1 MDMIDPLFKPI
12 SIGSLSVDNRIFMP
26 AMHMNMCRNYLITD
40 QLIDFYRVRAEGGA
54 GLISVGYATVDEL
67 SGNAGNIGAHD
78 DKFIPGLADLAK
90 AIREGGA
97 RAAVQLNHAGRYN
110 YAFLLGGKKPIAPS
124 PIPSRMTRET
134 PREMEPEDIKA
145 VIGRFA
151 DAALRVKEAGFD
163 MVEVLAGTGY
173 LISEFLSPLT
183 NKREDQYGGSL
194 GNRMRFGIEVVAA
207 IRARLGDDFPLM
219 ARINGNDFMPDGI
232 GRQEL
237 QTFAVALVE
246 AGVDALC
253 INVGWHEAQVPQ
265 IVTKVPRG
273 VFAYMARAIK
283 SLVSVPVIASH
294 RINDPQT
301 ARRLLREGYSDMVA
315 MGRALIADPMLPKK
329 AQAGQEKT
337 ILHCVACGQGCFD
350 NLFKMKPVECL
361 CNPKAGHE
369 AETLVEPALQAKKVM
384 VVGGGPAGMSAALS
398 AAEKGHQ
405 VTLYEKE
412 MQLGGQL
419 HLAGAPPG
427 RGEFRVLA
435 EDLGRQLAHA
445 GVTVILNAEV
455 DHEKLKT
462 ERPDSLILA
471 TGGYPVMPPIPG
483 VQLEHVVQAWDILSG
498 RRYAGER
505 VVVIGGGAVGVEVSL
520 FLAEQGTLSGEE
532 LKFLLVNGAESAE
545 ELYLLAT
552 TGSKK
557 ITLVE
562 MIDKLGN
569 NFGKSTRWGM
579 LQDVERFGIATRL
592 EANVIEITSDAV
604 KIKKNGRIETL
615 EADTVVLA
623 VGTKAYNP
631 LQKMAAVLGIH
642 CQVVGDADHPATAFE
657 ATHSGFRAGRG
668 IA

>member
-1 MDMIDPLFKPI
+1 MIDPLFKPI
-12 SIGSLSVDNRIFMP
+12 SIGSLSLENRIFMP
-26 AMHMNMCRNYLITD
+26 AMHMNMCRNYQITD
-40 QLIDFYRVRAEGGA
+40 QLINFYRERALGGT

-78 DKFIPGLADLAK
+78 DAFIPGLTDLAQ

-97 RAAVQLNHAGRYN
+97 RSAVQLNHAGRYN

-124 PIPSRMTRET
+124 PIASRMTRET
-134 PREMEPEDIKA
+134 PREMGPEDIEA
-145 VIGRFA
+145 VISRFA
-151 DAALRVKEAGFD
+151 DAARRVKEAGFD

-183 NKREDQYGGSL
+183 NKRDDQYGGSL
-194 GNRMRFGIEVVAA
+194 ANRMRFGIEVIAA
-207 IRARLGDDFPLM
+207 VRARLGAGFPLM
-219 ARINGNDFMPDGI
+219 VRINGNDFMPGGI
-232 GRQEL
+232 GRKDL
-237 QTFAVALVE
+237 QTFAVNLVE

-253 INVGWHEAQVPQ
+253 INVGWHEAQIPQ
-265 IVTKVPRG
+265 IVSKVPRG
-273 VFAYMARAIK
+273 VFAYMARDIK
-283 SLVSVPVIASH
+283 GLVSVPVIASH

-301 ARRLLREGYSDMVA
+301 ARRLLRDGYCDMVA
-315 MGRALIADPMLPKK
+315 MGRALIADPLLPKK
-329 AQAGQEKT
+329 AKAGQENT

-369 AETLVEPALQAKKVM
+369 AESRSQPAVQPKKVM
-384 VVGGGPAGMSAALS
+384 VVGGGPAGMSAALA
-398 AAEKGHQ
+398 AAEKGHL
-405 VTLYEKE
+405 VTLYERG

-427 RGEFRVLA
+427 RSEFLGLA
-435 EDLGRQLAHA
+435 RDLSRQLAEK
-445 GVTVILNAEV
+445 GVKVVLNAEA
-455 DHEKLKT
+455 DEALLAA
-462 ERPDSLILA
+462 ERPDTLILA
-471 TGGYPVMPPIPG
+471 TGGYPVSPPIPG
-483 VQLEHVVQAWDILSG
+483 AERDHVVQAWDILTG
-498 RRYAGER
+498 RQFAGER

-532 LKFLLVNGAESAE
+532 LKFLLVTGAEPAE
-545 ELYLLAT
+545 ELYRLAI

-562 MIDKLGN
+562 MIDKLGS

-579 LQDVERFGIATRL
+579 LQDVERCGITTCL
-592 EANVIEITSDAV
+592 EAKVLEITSDAV
-604 KIKKNGRIETL
+604 RIERAGKTEEL
-615 EADTVVLA
+615 AADTVVLA

-631 LQKMAAVLGIH
+631 LQKTAAGLGIH
-642 CQVVGDADHPATAFE
+642 CRVVGDAECPATAYE
-657 ATHSGFRAGRG
+657 AIHSGFKAGRG